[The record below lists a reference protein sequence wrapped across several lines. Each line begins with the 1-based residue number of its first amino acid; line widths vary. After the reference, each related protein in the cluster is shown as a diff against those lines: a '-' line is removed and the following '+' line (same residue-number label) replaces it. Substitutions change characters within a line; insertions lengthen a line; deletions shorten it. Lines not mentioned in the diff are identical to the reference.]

1 MPVKSARW
9 ALLCTLLCVGG
20 VTAASAQQSPRI
32 PVGNAKLF
40 RVDEGVFEIELGK
53 PIDLTNRRIL
63 LWIGPDRDQLF
74 NLTLNGQRISPWQIG
89 SRLNLKDINSTKQHV
104 ADRDQCY
111 LDIIEVVNPK
121 GGKGTAT
128 FRLHCI

>member
-1 MPVKSARW
+1 MPLKSTIRT
-9 ALLCTLLCVGG
+9 LTCILLCVVGI
-20 VTAASAQQSPRI
+20 TAASAQQSPPI

-40 RVDEGVFEIELGK
+40 RVDEGVFEIEFGK

-63 LWIGPDRDQLF
+63 LWIGPNRDGCCD
-74 NLTLNGQRISPWQIG
+74 LTLNGQRFSPWQTG